1 MNPSQMKKTCRRL
14 GIGVVMSVIFLFL
27 LEMALQVVHLSSLIA
42 SDPGN
47 FINTERL
54 KQVSVPR
61 KIEDPV
67 LGHRPNPDFL
77 EHDAKGFR
85 NAGVP
90 EPGQVD
96 LVALGD
102 SQTYGANVHR
112 TEAWPQQLEGLTGLR
127 VYNLSFGGY
136 SPAHYLFLID
146 EALAFK
152 PKKVITAVYF
162 GNDILESFLFASRE
176 QHRKRFSPKD
186 PQRFEQALRSE
197 KETPITRKV
206 NRASGNPASFL
217 PYENTSL
224 QQRLARNL
232 KTVEYAMELGKWFT
246 GRGTSPCGDGTN
258 NPDTVPSHA
267 APSILTPQYRLL
279 TLDQKDIRVQEGL
292 RITQE
297 ALAALDKTLDQTGVD
312 HLVVLIPT
320 KERVYEE
327 LVLKASPTEAFRR
340 LVENEKRAH
349 DTLIDFM
356 RGKNIAHLP
365 LLPALKKS
373 LWEGKAPYQ
382 NSNDGHPSPE
392 GQRTIAECIADY
404 FSKG

>member
-27 LEMALQVVHLSSLIA
+27 LEMALQIIHLSSLIA

-186 PQRFEQALRSE
+186 PQRFEQAIRME

-206 NRASGNPASFL
+206 NLTSRNPESFL
-217 PYENTSL
+217 AYENTSL

-232 KTVEYAMELGKWFT
+232 KTVQYAMELRKWFT
-246 GRGTSPCGDGTN
+246 GRSTSPCGDEAN
-258 NPDTVPSHA
+258 NMPSHA
-267 APSILTPQYRLL
+267 APSVLTPQYRLL
-279 TLDQKDIRVQEGL
+279 TLDQRDIRVQEGL

-297 ALAALDKTLDQTGVD
+297 ALATLDETLNQSGVD
-312 HLVVLIPT
+312 HLVMLIPT

-327 LVLKASPTEAFRR
+327 LVLKVSPTEAF
-340 LVENEKRAH
+340 LNLMENEKWAH
-349 DTLIDFM
+349 DALIDFM
-356 RGKNIAHLP
+356 RGKNIAHLS

-373 LWEGKAPYQ
+373 LWVGKTPYQ
-382 NSNDGHPSPE
+382 NSNDGHPSRE
-392 GQRTIAECIADY
+392 GQRAIAECIADY
-404 FSKG
+404 FAKG